1 LGYIFL
7 APLVFFSLGINQ
19 TTRQIFGLTLGF
31 FSLTRSPVNTF
42 PPSIPFGFHFF
53 FFFACPV
60 SFFLAPVNLCCL
72 DLVLVLYLVFFYLAF
87 HLSVVWK
94 SCENMWPPVKQSA
107 SPVTHSSTHSLIQLA
122 KFHLEPL
129 QQWGST
135 N

>member
-7 APLVFFSLGINQ
+7 APLVSFSLGINQ
-19 TTRQIFGLTLGF
+19 TTHQIFGLTLGF
-31 FSLTRSPVNTF
+31 FCLNPQ
-42 PPSIPFGFHFF
+42 PSQHFSTEHSVWVPF